1 MPSLVNKIMLDELE
15 QEFQNMGSCVVLEV
29 GAVQPDQDIAL
40 RGKLREAGVKY
51 RVVRSRLAT
60 KAFAKMGLDMSEAMK
75 GRTGI
80 AVAEKEGAIAAAKM
94 VRDLIKA
101 NKEMPIAIKGGIVEG
116 ETYELLTVKSD
127 DVDGRTKIYEAMVKN
142 ENILEP
148 GTPVSFGVL
157 CNEIKGLGLNI
168 ELHKRGAA
176 ENVFSGQAA
185 RTEHNLLRN
194 PARDVTTP

>member
-1 MPSLVNKIMLDELE
+1 MPSLVNQILLNELE
-15 QEFQNMGSCVVLEV
+15 AEFENMGSCVVLEV

-51 RVVRSRLAT
+51 RVVRSRLAS

-101 NKEMPIAIKGGIVEG
+101 DKELPIAIKGGIVEG
-116 ETYELLTVKSD
+116 ETYVGDQASALADLPDRDTIN
-127 DVDGRTKIYEAMVKN
+127 TKI
-142 ENILEP
+142 
-148 GTPVSFGVL
+148 VSAISGPARSMAGVL
-157 CNEIKGLGLNI
+157 HAVAGGLARCIQAKVDKG
-168 ELHKRGAA
+168 E
-176 ENVFSGQAA
+176 
-185 RTEHNLLRN
+185 
-194 PARDVTTP
+194 